1 MKARRFLSVSVL
13 VILTIHA
20 GSGLAQL
27 YDEEA
32 IKAWG
37 EGVNSEVISGL
48 VANRTWHINWAT
60 CMGGS
65 DGCRTYWDFAD
76 AGTMCVRGIDATRK
90 DKCADEG
97 NWRIK
102 DNALCWELS
111 WMGGGE
117 GYKSTCILIK
127 DIGAGAFE
135 TTRAK
140 GLGFPFFGFTLA
152 KDNSL

>member
-1 MKARRFLSVSVL
+1 MKLKSLLTTSVFLIL
-13 VILTIHA
+13 VMHS
-20 GSGLAQL
+20 GRGLAQL
-27 YDEEA
+27 HDEEA
-32 IKAWG
+32 MKAWG
-37 EGVNSEVISGL
+37 EGVSDDVIAGL

-76 AGTMCVRGIDATRK
+76 DGTMCARGIDATRK

-97 NWRIK
+97 NWRIE

-117 GYKSTCILIK
+117 GYKSTCVLIK
-127 DIGAGAFE
+127 DSQTGAFE
-135 TTRAK
+135 TTRAR
-140 GLGFPFFGFTLA
+140 GLGLPFFDFTLA
-152 KDNSL
+152 KDNQL

>member
-1 MKARRFLSVSVL
+1 MKLKSLLTTSVFFIL
-13 VILTIHA
+13 VMHS
-20 GSGLAQL
+20 GRGLAQL
-27 YDEEA
+27 HDEEA
-32 IKAWG
+32 MKAWG
-37 EGVNSEVISGL
+37 EGVSDDVIAGL
-48 VANRTWHINWAT
+48 VANRTWHINWSA

-76 AGTMCVRGIDATRK
+76 DGTMCARGIDATRK

-97 NWRIK
+97 NWRIE

-127 DIGAGAFE
+127 DNQTGAFE
-135 TTRAK
+135 TTRAR
-140 GLGFPFFGFTLA
+140 GLGLPFFEFTLA
-152 KDNSL
+152 KDTPL